1 MTILASAAG
10 IGMDPNRLSQLLKLL
25 RERLSADDYAVAES
39 LLRCAI
45 DPHLGALMHALGWFS
60 PPP

>member
-10 IGMDPNRLSQLLKLL
+10 IGMDAGRLNQLLTLL

-39 LLRCAI
+39 LLHCAI
-45 DPHLGALMHALGWFS
+45 DPHFGAMMHARG
-60 PPP
+60 